1 MIQYLHVSKRHDR
14 ISFSDRVENIKS
26 LGEMRKGIC
35 SEPNNLFNI
44 KYHIIYQVNIGFII
58 IRHLKENCDRH
69 LKDIQSVYVW
79 QLL

>member
-26 LGEMRKGIC
+26 LGEMRKEIC

-44 KYHIIYQVNIGFII
+44 KITY
-58 IRHLKENCDRH
+58 
-69 LKDIQSVYVW
+69 
-79 QLL
+79 